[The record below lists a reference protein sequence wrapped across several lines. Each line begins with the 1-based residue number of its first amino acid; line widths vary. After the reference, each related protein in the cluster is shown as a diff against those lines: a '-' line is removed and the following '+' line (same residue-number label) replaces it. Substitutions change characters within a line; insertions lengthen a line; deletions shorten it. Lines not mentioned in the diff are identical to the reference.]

1 MLVRIV
7 LAVEQEAL
15 RSRLGEILSGL
26 ERVEIRQADSKRL
39 WRQLNETDVDLV
51 LVEREQLP
59 RPPGEWIAS
68 VRELPERPEV
78 VVLASNEDAQDR
90 ATLLA
95 AGSMAVLNLDL
106 ADRRLREALQA
117 LITRRRGEGLRL
129 MREEIPR
136 LRSSL
141 RDFVSDS
148 PTMQQFMVIAN
159 RVVQSDSSLL
169 ILGETGV
176 GKERLARAIHQES
189 SRRSGPFLA
198 VNCGAIPETLLE
210 SELFGHERGAF
221 TGATRAR
228 RGYFELAHGGTL
240 FLDEIADVPLHLQV
254 KLLRVLEDRHV
265 QRLGSEQAFPLDV
278 RIMAA
283 TNRDLEAEA
292 RDGRF
297 RSDLYYRLAV
307 VTLLLPPLRER
318 REDIPALVENYLQ
331 HFRSLL
337 GQSVTGFHPSAMA
350 ALVAYDWPGNVRE
363 LINVMER
370 TVLLATRE
378 ELTLA
383 DLPRTITGRVMPA
396 GVAGG
401 GDLGEFLAS
410 LAPAWHARSLADVRR
425 EVNDACLRAYLAEQ
439 LQSTKGRVGEAAQRA
454 GVNVRSLYD
463 LMRRVGLRK
472 EDFKPGATDG
482 TDLPAEA

>member
-1 MLVRIV
+1 MLIRIV
-7 LAVEQEAL
+7 IAVEKEPL
-15 RSRLGEILSGL
+15 RERLVEILGSL
-26 ERVEIRQADSKRL
+26 NRVDTSLSDPERL
-39 WRQLNETDVDLV
+39 WHRLNEIDADLV
-51 LVEREQLP
+51 IIERERLP
-59 RPPGEWIAS
+59 RPASDWIAS

-78 VVLASNEDAQDR
+78 VVLASTEDALDR

-95 AGSMAVLNLDL
+95 AGAMAVLNLDL

-117 LITRRRGEGLRL
+117 LITRRRGEGLQM

-148 PTMQQFMVIAN
+148 PTMQQFMVIAH

-176 GKERLARAIHQES
+176 GKERLARAIHHES
-189 SRRSGPFLA
+189 SRQSGPFLA

-228 RGYFELAHGGTL
+228 RGFFELAHGGTL
-240 FLDEIADVPLHLQV
+240 FLDEIADVPFHLQV
-254 KLLRVLEDRHV
+254 KLLRVLEDRQV
-265 QRLGSEQAFPLDV
+265 QRLGSEHAFPLDV

-283 TNRDLEAEA
+283 TNRDLETEA
-292 RDGRF
+292 RSGRF

-307 VTLLLPPLRER
+307 VTLQLPPLRER
-318 REDIPALVENYLQ
+318 REDIPALVGNYLQ
-331 HFRSLL
+331 HFGSLL
-337 GQSVTGFHPSAMA
+337 GRPIRDVHPDAMA
-350 ALVAYDWPGNVRE
+350 ALVAYAWPGNVRE

-370 TVLLATRE
+370 SVLLATRE

-383 DLPRTITGRVMPA
+383 DLPRTITGRVAPA
-396 GVAGG
+396 GAERG
-401 GDLGEFLAS
+401 GDLDELLAG
-410 LAPAWHARSLADVRR
+410 LAPSWRERPLAEIRR
-425 EVNDACLRAYLAEQ
+425 KVLDACLRAYLAEQ
-439 LQSTKGRVGEAAQRA
+439 LRATQGRVGEAARRA

-463 LMRRVGLRK
+463 LMRRAGLRK
-472 EDFKPGATDG
+472 EDFKPDAADG
-482 TDLPAEA
+482 GEPNDG